1 MPVLRGRSH
10 VVRRGLADRDLA
22 ESGTDRAEV
31 AVLVGHDVDPF
42 EADVMKQSAVTSVAI
57 DLYLRDDE
65 RLAKIMAF

>member
-22 ESGTDRAEV
+22 ESSTDRAEV
-31 AVLVGHDVDPF
+31 AVLVGHDVNTF